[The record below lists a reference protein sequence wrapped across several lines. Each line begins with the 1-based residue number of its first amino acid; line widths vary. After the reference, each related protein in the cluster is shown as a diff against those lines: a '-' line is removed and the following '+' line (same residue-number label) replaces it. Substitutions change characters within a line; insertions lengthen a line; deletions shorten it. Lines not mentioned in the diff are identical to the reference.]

1 MQKALA
7 VILIIC
13 LLSLGTLSAQSFSI
27 SNDSLTGTTD
37 ANRPEFVLK
46 TNINNLLTNRPIS
59 LKWERYE
66 NDFSS
71 SWLGNQIC
79 VNGTCY
85 FYNVDTGTI
94 IIAAD
99 TSESFDAHFGNN
111 NLPGEGYMRVRIY
124 ETGDTAGTT
133 VQNIYFGAK
142 ITPGTS
148 VPSIPMSNSN
158 LADIQIY
165 PNPAREYV
173 IIKRSN
179 LMNINRI
186 EVYNML
192 GLKVISQ
199 YPQSGEA
206 ESRIDLMDLQ
216 KGVYMIRI
224 FDKSNNVILTKSI
237 SKIR

>member
-1 MQKALA
+1 MQKALT
-7 VILIIC
+7 VLLIIC

-27 SNDSLTGTTD
+27 SNDSVTGTESS
-37 ANRPEFVLK
+37 NRAEYVLK
-46 TNINNLLTNRPIS
+46 TNITNLLSNRPIS
-59 LKWERYE
+59 LKWERFE
-66 NDFSS
+66 NDYPNT
-71 SWLGNQIC
+71 WLGNQIC
-79 VNGTCY
+79 VYGTCY
-85 FYNVDTGTI
+85 LYGVDTGTI

-111 NLPGEGYMRVRIY
+111 NFAGESHMRVRFY
-124 ETGDTAGTT
+124 ETGDTTGATI
-133 VQNIYFGAK
+133 QNVYFGAK
-142 ITPGTS
+142 ITPSTS
-148 VPSIPMSNSN
+148 VPSIPMSNN
-158 LADIQIY
+158 NIADIQIY
-165 PNPAREYV
+165 PNPAREFV
-173 IIKRSN
+173 IIKRPN

-206 ESRIDLMDLQ
+206 ESRIDLLDLQ

-224 FDKSNNVILTKSI
+224 FDKNNNVILTKSI